1 MKDEGTLARIQDW
14 LEGRLDQE
22 AEQAFLAEQ
31 EQDPELAEECRLM
44 QELQASLASLDEDL
58 IPKAS
63 FHETVMAKVREDAA
77 AAAKENAGPQRP
89 VSLGKNN
96 KKETGSWFERLRM
109 GTVLPV
115 AACLLAA
122 VLVLPQVFG
131 AMGGA
136 ASDTAASTE
145 SAPMIPEEEN
155 MAAVNREMGA
165 YDLGVSSLPAA
176 GTRGESLVSEPAA
189 GALEDS
195 ALKEG
200 ETPPSPENR
209 ESISRRIIRNGRLSL
224 SVDSF
229 DETLEKLRS
238 TAEAQGG
245 YVVSQDRYTVD
256 EKERAAGQITVKVPF
271 DRFDEFLNLAKEL
284 GKTTDEQVE
293 AQDVTEQYIDLTARL
308 QVYETKLTRLLE
320 LLDQSGDLSE
330 VLAVENEL
338 AATRAELESLE
349 GQLRYLDNQTSYS
362 TLAVQ
367 ITEKPLESTE
377 IQVGGFAGLWQEVKE
392 SFISGINGLFSGI
405 GSFFV
410 SLAGWLPALILV
422 LLLALI
428 LWKAGL
434 KKYWRKQK

>member
-1 MKDEGTLARIQDW
+1 M
-14 LEGRLDQE
+14 
-22 AEQAFLAEQ
+22 
-31 EQDPELAEECRLM
+31 
-44 QELQASLASLDEDL
+44 
-58 IPKAS
+58 
-63 FHETVMAKVREDAA
+63 
-77 AAAKENAGPQRP
+77 
-89 VSLGKNN
+89 
-96 KKETGSWFERLRM
+96 
-109 GTVLPV
+109 
-115 AACLLAA
+115 
-122 VLVLPQVFG
+122 
-131 AMGGA
+131 
-136 ASDTAASTE
+136 
-145 SAPMIPEEEN
+145 
-155 MAAVNREMGA
+155 
-165 YDLGVSSLPAA
+165 
-176 GTRGESLVSEPAA
+176 
-189 GALEDS
+189 
-195 ALKEG
+195 
-200 ETPPSPENR
+200 
-209 ESISRRIIRNGRLSL
+209 
-224 SVDSF
+224 
-229 DETLEKLRS
+229 
-238 TAEAQGG
+238 
-245 YVVSQDRYTVD
+245 
-256 EKERAAGQITVKVPF
+256 
-271 DRFDEFLNLAKEL
+271 
-284 GKTTDEQVE
+284 
-293 AQDVTEQYIDLTARL
+293 TEQYIDLTARL